1 MRNPVRRSLLGAL
14 IVIFAS
20 DAIAHGPARPPETSS
35 DERPIQFPDT
45 AQYKT
50 LVVDLH
56 THSVF
61 SDGHVWPSIRI
72 AEAIADGLDAMAVTE
87 HLEYQPHRADLPHPD
102 RNRAFD
108 EASAA
113 AENTDLMVIRG
124 SEITREAPAGHIN
137 AVFIDDANA
146 LFQVDEPPADASDA
160 IAYYRAAN
168 AWPAQNAVDAANDQ
182 GAFVF
187 WNHPFWSRQ
196 APDGIARM
204 NDFHRDNARSGKVHG
219 IEIANGNDYSA
230 EAHQIALD
238 HDLALIGVS
247 DVHELIDWD
256 YPPAEGEHRPVTL
269 AFAEE
274 RTAESLK
281 DALFA
286 RRTVVWFRNLL
297 IGRAP
302 ELNAL
307 LAASLEVEEANYRT
321 DTDVLDIVVRN
332 VSDAPLRLRNSG
344 KLTLM
349 DHGERIDIAANGTT
363 RFSVKPGTR
372 VTSITLPFEVENAL
386 LAPERYA
393 SIELTANPGP

>member
-1 MRNPVRRSLLGAL
+1 
-14 IVIFAS
+14 
-20 DAIAHGPARPPETSS
+20 
-35 DERPIQFPDT
+35 
-45 AQYKT
+45 
-50 LVVDLH
+50 
-56 THSVF
+56 
-61 SDGHVWPSIRI
+61 
-72 AEAIADGLDAMAVTE
+72 
-87 HLEYQPHRADLPHPD
+87 
-102 RNRAFD
+102 
-108 EASAA
+108 
-113 AENTDLMVIRG
+113 
-124 SEITREAPAGHIN
+124 
-137 AVFIDDANA
+137 
-146 LFQVDEPPADASDA
+146 
-160 IAYYRAAN
+160 
-168 AWPAQNAVDAANDQ
+168 
-182 GAFVF
+182 
-187 WNHPFWSRQ
+187 
-196 APDGIARM
+196 
-204 NDFHRDNARSGKVHG
+204 
-219 IEIANGNDYSA
+219 
-230 EAHQIALD
+230 
-238 HDLALIGVS
+238 VS

-372 VTSITLPFEVENAL
+372 ATSITLPFEVENAL